1 MVLLDEKYKI
11 EKFDDWFNNIIFEA
25 ELADIRYNIKGF
37 VVFRPWSVYSI
48 SKMFR
53 MYEDKLD
60 ETAHKQVIMPSLIPE
75 ENFLKEAEHVKG
87 FTPEVFWVTKHGDED
102 FENKYALRPTSETAF
117 YYMFS
122 YWLQS
127 YKDLPMKTYQR
138 ANVFRY
144 DSKATKPFI
153 RGREFYWFET
163 HNLFETLE
171 EAKEQV
177 IEDMEITEEML
188 HQKFGIPFFFL
199 KRPQWDK
206 FPGAINTYA
215 ADTILPNGKILQL
228 PSTHLLGT
236 KFTKAFNVKFKDK
249 DEQIKL
255 AYGTCYGPAIS
266 RIYGGMISIHG
277 DSLGLRLPFELAPI
291 QIIIIPLYFSNANTE
306 KIEELCLSIA
316 EDLDKLGYKVKID
329 DQKEKTPKERFNYY
343 EMKGVPVRIDIGP
356 KDMLDASAMVFRRD
370 INTKEKVYIA
380 DLFDEIKNIEQEFNE
395 NLKEQADQEFSE
407 KVVSVYTYDDLKQ
420 AIKDNK
426 VVKVPVCSIDM
437 DGKAC
442 ADEIKADTKGG
453 EVRGSRMDADEVP
466 EKGAKC
472 IVCGKPAKTMVY
484 VGKAY

>member
-1 MVLLDEKYKI
+1 MVLLDNKYKI
-11 EKFDDWFNNIIFEA
+11 ENFDEWFNNIIFEA

-75 ENFLKEAEHVKG
+75 QNFLKEAEHVEG

-163 HNLFETLE
+163 HNIFETLD

-177 IEDMEITEEML
+177 VEDMEITEEML
-188 HQKFGIPFFFL
+188 HEKFGIPFLFL
-199 KRPQWDK
+199 DRPQWDK

-236 KFTKAFNVKFKDK
+236 KFTETFDVKFKDK
-249 DEQIKL
+249 DEQMKL

-266 RIYGGMISIHG
+266 RIYGGMIGIHG
-277 DSLGLRLPFELAPI
+277 DNLGLRLPFDLAPI

-343 EMKGVPVRIDIGP
+343 EMKGVPIRIDIGP

-370 INTKEKVYIA
+370 TNTKEKVYIA
-380 DLFDEIKNIEQEFNE
+380 DLFDEIKKIEQEFNE
-395 NLKEQADQEFSE
+395 NLKEQADHEFSE
-407 KVVSVYTYDDLKQ
+407 KIVSVYTYDDLKE
-420 AIKDNK
+420 AIKNNK
-426 VVKVPVCSIDM
+426 VVKVPICSIDM

-453 EVRGSRMDADEVP
+453 EVRGSRIDEIETP
-466 EKGAKC
+466 EEGAKC
-472 IVCGKPAKTMVY
+472 IVCGKPAKSMVY

>member
-1 MVLLDEKYKI
+1 MVLLDNKYKI
-11 EKFDDWFNNIIFEA
+11 ENFDEWFNNIIFEA

-75 ENFLKEAEHVKG
+75 QNFLKEAEHVEG

-163 HNLFETLE
+163 HNIFETLD

-177 IEDMEITEEML
+177 VEDMEITEEML
-188 HQKFGIPFFFL
+188 HEKFGIPFLFL
-199 KRPQWDK
+199 DRPQWDK

-236 KFTKAFNVKFKDK
+236 KFTETFDVKFKDK
-249 DEQIKL
+249 DEQMKL

-266 RIYGGMISIHG
+266 RIYGGMIGIHG
-277 DSLGLRLPFELAPI
+277 DNLGLRLPFDLAPI
-291 QIIIIPLYFSNANTE
+291 QIIIIPLYFSNVNTE
-306 KIEELCLSIA
+306 KIEALCLSIA

-343 EMKGVPVRIDIGP
+343 EMKGVPIRIDIGP

-370 INTKEKVYIA
+370 TNTKEKVYIA
-380 DLFDEIKNIEQEFNE
+380 DLFDEIKKIEQEFNE
-395 NLKEQADQEFSE
+395 NLKEQADHDFSE
-407 KVVSVYTYDDLKQ
+407 KIVSVYTYDDLKE
-420 AIKDNK
+420 AIKNNK
-426 VVKVPVCSIDM
+426 VVKVPICSIDM

-453 EVRGSRMDADEVP
+453 EVRGSRIDEIETP
-466 EKGAKC
+466 EEGAKC
-472 IVCGKPAKTMVY
+472 IVCGKPAKSMVY